1 MAGPQ
6 TPPRLSGTAR
16 KGLTIVYT
24 GPGKGKTTAALGLA
38 LRGVGHGWRVLMV
51 QFIKGSWS
59 YGELAAAARLAP
71 ELTIK
76 PMGEGFTWDTKNPER
91 DARKAR
97 ECWEF
102 GVTAARS
109 GDYQLVIFDEINYV
123 LAYQYLPV
131 NEVLDFLATK
141 PPALHVVLTGRDAP
155 KELIEAADTV
165 TEMREIKHAFAQ
177 GVTAQKGIEF

>member
-6 TPPRLSGTAR
+6 TPPRLGGTAR
-16 KGLTIVYT
+16 KGLIIVYT

-71 ELTIK
+71 DLTIK

-91 DARKAR
+91 DAQKAR

-102 GVTAARS
+102 GVQAARS

-131 NEVLDFLATK
+131 GEVLDFLATK

-165 TEMREIKHAFAQ
+165 TEMREIKHAFAR
-177 GVTAQKGIEF
+177 GVKAQKGIEF